1 MLDAEA
7 IDPAHPCRSVGPSPT
22 LRTPCPQADPAPVTA
37 SGRGAAGGAERRQ
50 CRPRDASGPAVG
62 KTGSMATKAVLEGGP
77 DDLPERIVS
86 ISDPGQDLKIPH
98 RGGYEHFRN
107 TSRHQDSP
115 EGQLAVYEWWERTEI
130 AE

>member
-1 MLDAEA
+1 MLGAGA
-7 IDPAHPCRSVGPSPT
+7 FDPAPCRSVGPLHIAYSVST
-22 LRTPCPQADPAPVTA
+22 NRPCPVTA
-37 SGRGAAGGAERRQ
+37 SERGAAGGAEARQ
-50 CRPRDASGPAVG
+50 CRPHDASGPAVG

-98 RGGYEHFRN
+98 RGGYEHFKN

-115 EGQLAVYEWWERTEI
+115 EGRLAVYEWWERTEI